1 MVEPSRTSL
10 YRGFLLGL
18 VAASAVLWTL
28 SGSHGFAW
36 MAVTA
41 AFLLIQADF
50 LARRAMKGLRATR
63 RMTPSAFEEDSVEIE
78 LIVENHGVGR
88 VPFVEIVD
96 SFGPDMSKRRILSL
110 PDPLRPGAAVSA
122 HYRGSC
128 LRGWGIH
135 DVGPLEFSTADPMGI
150 RWLTRRAAPPVS
162 FDLFPR
168 VQEVPSLPRPG
179 GRQSLVPQDSA
190 SRRTGQ
196 SQIFLSSREYRT
208 GDDFRRIHW
217 RASARRGA
225 LMVKEHED
233 DLQPT
238 FTLFLDLHAD
248 HRAGTGRRSTRELVV
263 RTAASLLWT
272 AAVQGQFLE
281 ILADDGRPISIPAG
295 RGMGH
300 FMTALHELI
309 RIEQQG
315 ETHLLDLVDLHIE
328 RIAPG
333 SVVAMIFA
341 TAVPE
346 LASLRELLT
355 RLVARPARPLAIFIN
370 DQAFT
375 AVTRWRLR
383 PEAFEKNR
391 AEMEAVLSAHACP
404 HLFLEKVEDLAVELA
419 AFGGRQGA
427 TL

>member
-10 YRGFLLGL
+10 YRRFLLGL
-18 VAASAVLWTL
+18 VPAFAILWVL

-36 MAVTA
+36 IAVA
-41 AFLLIQADF
+41 GAFLLVQAEF
-50 LARRAMKGLRATR
+50 LARRAAEGLRVAR
-63 RMTPSAFEEDSVEIE
+63 RLTPSAFEEDPVDVE
-78 LIVENHGVGR
+78 LNVENRGPGR
-88 VPFVEIVD
+88 APFLDVVD
-96 SFGPDMSKRRILSL
+96 SFGPDMSRRRTISL
-110 PDPLRPGAAVSA
+110 PDPLRPGAAVSMR
-122 HYRGSC
+122 YRGAC

-135 DVGPLEFSTADPMGI
+135 DVGPLEISTADPMGL
-150 RWLTRRAAPPVS
+150 RWLTRRAEPPVS
-162 FDLFPR
+162 FDIFPR

-190 SRRTGQ
+190 SRRIGQ
-196 SQIFLSSREYRT
+196 SQIFLAVREYRS
-208 GDDFRRIHW
+208 GDDVRRIHW
-217 RASARRGA
+217 PATARRGA

-248 HRAGTGRRSTRELVV
+248 HRAGTGRKSTREMVV

-272 AAVQGQFLE
+272 AAIQGQFLE
-281 ILADDGRPISIPAG
+281 ILADDGRPIAIPAG
-295 RGMGH
+295 RGTGH
-300 FMTALHELI
+300 FMAALHELI

-315 ETHLLDLVDLHIE
+315 KTHLLDLVDLHME
-328 RIAPG
+328 RIVPG

-346 LASLRELLT
+346 LPSLRELLT

-375 AVTRWRLR
+375 AMTRWRLR
-383 PEAFEKNR
+383 PEAFEEKR
-391 AEMEAVLSAHACP
+391 AEMEDILAAYGCP
-404 HLFLEKVEDLAVELA
+404 YLFLEKVEDLAAELA
-419 AFGGRQGA
+419 AFCGSQGA
-427 TL
+427 TP